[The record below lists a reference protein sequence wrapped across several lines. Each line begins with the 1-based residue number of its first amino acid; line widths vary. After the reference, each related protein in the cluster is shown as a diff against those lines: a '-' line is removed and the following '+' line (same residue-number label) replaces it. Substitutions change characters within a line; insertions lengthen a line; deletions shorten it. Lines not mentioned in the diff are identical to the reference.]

1 MEGTVSPHSVIGAV
15 GKYRHSTS
23 RVRIECCSSCY
34 YLPLRDVFWGS
45 WQVCHGTQP
54 RGRTGEQR
62 IYGCTSSFGGS
73 EHVDAVESGVR
84 TAADDFEPPVDPNA
98 FPTTAR
104 TSALVDDL
112 YSARATALDVG
123 GCVWATG
130 QALPRV
136 WAGQCKAARSKVDEI
151 HLLTKARNASSAT
164 AAAAPPKSVTVESTC
179 SAAGVAVGA
188 PSTWTAVGCCTSS
201 RRMPGM
207 LMRVVGGGDALG
219 GVSQ

>member
-1 MEGTVSPHSVIGAV
+1 M
-15 GKYRHSTS
+15 
-23 RVRIECCSSCY
+23 
-34 YLPLRDVFWGS
+34 
-45 WQVCHGTQP
+45 
-54 RGRTGEQR
+54 
-62 IYGCTSSFGGS
+62 
-73 EHVDAVESGVR
+73 DAVESGVR

-104 TSALVDDL
+104 TSALVDD
-112 YSARATALDVG
+112 
-123 GCVWATG
+123 
-130 QALPRV
+130 
-136 WAGQCKAARSKVDEI
+136 
-151 HLLTKARNASSAT
+151 LLTKARNASSAT